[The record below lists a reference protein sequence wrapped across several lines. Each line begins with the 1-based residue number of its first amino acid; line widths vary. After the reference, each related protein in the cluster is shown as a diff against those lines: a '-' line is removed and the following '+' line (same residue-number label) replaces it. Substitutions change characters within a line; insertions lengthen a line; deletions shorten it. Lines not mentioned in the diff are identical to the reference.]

1 MAKQKIGITLN
12 DETLQVLMKECSK
25 LGLTKSQFISL
36 LINQYKQNN
45 LAKKGV

>member
-1 MAKQKIGITLN
+1 MANQKVGITLN
-12 DETLQVLMKECSK
+12 DETLELLIKECAK

-36 LINQYKQNN
+36 LINQYKQND